1 MGLDI
6 PQTEEARTEALQL
19 MDVKANIVTPRNGEP
34 VIAAIQDFITAAF
47 LLTQRDRF
55 LDRRQFTQVSPRFYG
70 LWTEA
75 DLDVRYAATSPTPA
89 NRSTSRHPLTGNRKC
104 SGPASKSSTF

>member
-1 MGLDI
+1 MGIDI

-55 LDRRQFTQVSPRFYG
+55 LDRRQFTQVS
-70 LWTEA
+70 
-75 DLDVRYAATSPTPA
+75 
-89 NRSTSRHPLTGNRKC
+89 RHPLL
-104 SGPASKSSTF
+104 SIASRTDSEAGVQLLRGRWPTD